1 MIWCGR
7 QTREQMTIMT
17 EAFQASQPE
26 RRDHSRT
33 KTILE
38 QGTLSITTWG
48 QEGPRVQSKEDRQVL
63 LGGLQ
68 TREIYLH
75 REGDRTAG
83 QIQLHREQRC
93 VHVPRWLREG
103 LVSPTLCPSQGNK
116 YKSEQRNLLP
126 RSLSLLAPYTSA
138 SGHLQSMI

>member
-7 QTREQMTIMT
+7 QTREQMTIRT

-26 RRDHSRT
+26 RRDHSHT

-63 LGGLQ
+63 LGGSRQERSTCTGRGTGLQ
-68 TREIYLH
+68 ARFSCTVNRGVSMCLDGYEKVWCPPPS
-75 REGDRTAG
+75 A
-83 QIQLHREQRC
+83 
-93 VHVPRWLREG
+93 PLRETNINQSRG
-103 LVSPTLCPSQGNK
+103 TFFPEASLCLLLTL
-116 YKSEQRNLLP
+116 
-126 RSLSLLAPYTSA
+126 LSLATYSL
-138 SGHLQSMI
+138 